1 MDKDILKQNK
11 LPGCDQFTRPEEIK
25 ALSKYLGHIRKVQEE
40 HTTLEKDNLEIPGR
54 KTGKLPEIEALSD
67 YSDTLNTKGEI
78 TKLNGEE
85 TLYGISGKPLMNLG
99 DNRVGLKTE
108 ELLNKLSDHSEG
120 LDTENKPIEL
130 EDTKFNLR
138 DILKIDN
145 LGNSKIDLENNKEG
159 ISLDNTRLDINNSKA
174 VEELENSKLN
184 LKDTSSD
191 INELEEEKL
200 NIIDETKPESLK
212 QGKLNLRD
220 DNKIQTLENT
230 KININSGEELLNL
243 SGDLI
248 NLANN
253 QEELKDLESYKETL
267 SDKSKI
273 TELSKTK
280 LRIKN
285 ESEINDL
292 EGTSLNIIDET
303 KPRSLDNTRLDIK
316 THDKYF
322 KQTLDDTRIN
332 LEKEDKSLELS
343 DKSLNIKDSREELKK
358 LPSENLKIED
368 STEIGLS
375 EYLDKLDKPG
385 DQELKTARLDL
396 IDLQDIR
403 RTELP
408 EEKLNIINESEIK
421 KLEDTRLD
429 LIDDSLLLE
438 KLKSGKISIVDLR
451 EELKDLSQNLK
462 KLDSNTELET
472 LDTTKINIQDITGKE
487 DLENI
492 KLNIVPDDKLSGI
505 TDLEDISGTINL
517 EVNDDIPGLSDKIVG
532 LETEPSEISL
542 RQRREDLVI
551 LDIEDDIMSDT
562 FIPLINENQE
572 VGLSEAIE
580 ELDIDFSDIRLSE
593 TILGVEGEIIDP
605 TELSDFSISL
615 GKLEEK
621 ASELEE
627 STINLEIGEEL
638 KSLGTLRLDLEDSR
652 ESQLSDTKINLE
664 NNSKDNKLSDTILV
678 LNKPDDQELSNI
690 RLDLEDD
697 HENKLSDTRID
708 IEDQHENQL
717 SDTRLDLEDTRNT
730 ELPRTII
737 NIEDDRENELP
748 ENLLGLIDD
757 RETILED
764 KRLDINDPRENN
776 LSKTRLDLI
785 DSRDTNLLDTRIDI
799 EDDRENKLSD
809 TRLDIEDP
817 RKAELS
823 DTIINLEDTRNT
835 ELPDDIIELTDP
847 RENVLEDFIDT
858 IVDDRETKLP
868 EDILKIIDSR
878 ENKLPE
884 DKLKL
889 EDSRETELTDTIIE
903 LTDNRENV
911 LEENIISRENSNNPN
926 WFDPNIDGNELYD
939 DVIERGES
947 ETDTWLDP
955 DVSGNEL
962 YDDVVERVGNKYKR
976 DNTELSNPEGDIID
990 ELDNSYYSLDSNDII
1005 DTRNKTNFAF
1015 ASALEGD
1022 ELYYKVLEFAKGKS
1036 EWEQKIQSLMSAYL
1050 SSSKISPERAE
1061 EYENKLDETRKIL
1074 EVTSGVSLYKD
1085 NDTLK
1090 DTKYK
1095 LPDFNLGMLNPSAFL
1110 RWAAENTI
1118 GALPI
1123 HGSARELLL
1132 NETLALLV
1140 LAREKLE
1147 QSTKSNRDRL
1157 PGDDGGLLGDLVSG
1171 GVSGAIGKAAGR
1183 VASAITGSNKVDMS
1197 QPINR
1202 PKTEKGDPKPTT
1214 GWTAAND
1221 RVTVKSAGQSG
1232 NKSKSLL
1239 QKVKSVI
1246 SGGGTNNDTTYKFAE
1261 NYLAGEGIKTTIE
1274 ELCGDGVNKESSV
1287 EDFFKL
1293 LKQSP
1298 YITTPEKFTTTKTG
1312 GYQTLTL
1319 DSNSFWEVIFEPY
1332 AGMLNGNY
1340 SYLPAL
1346 HEINTANAIFHGVGT
1361 SYNKWIPFT
1370 SFDLQKT
1377 KISTKSLGLFDGEIV
1392 YPVSMEFL
1400 NELRFTIADDQ
1411 YKSWRTYFERCME
1424 VAVYNSEPHDS
1435 GYYTSKTN
1443 STSADRELDLKLT
1456 AVDKSHQ
1463 VIAMYKNLAFRC
1475 IIYVM
1480 TPQKS
1485 TIRKF
1490 DLLLVLKDFSEE
1502 YSGDIDSGGTDLTV
1516 TFSIVGENPPENKVA
1531 AQMQYDKKNLEKWE
1545 EKSKRTDYSSMAN
1558 KAVSS
1563 VMKIL

>member
-78 TKLNGEE
+78 TKLSGEE

-145 LGNSKIDLENNKEG
+145 LGNSKIDLENNKED

-200 NIIDETKPESLK
+200 NLRDETKPESLK

-230 KININSGEELLNL
+230 KISINSGEELLNL

-303 KPRSLDNTRLDIK
+303 KPKSLDNTRLDIK

-375 EYLDKLDKPG
+375 EYLDKLDKPR
-385 DQELKTARLDL
+385 DQELETTRLAL

-403 RTELP
+403 RAELP
-408 EEKLNIINESEIK
+408 EEKLNIINESEVK

-438 KLKSGKISIVDLR
+438 KLKSDKISIVDSR

-551 LDIEDDIMSDT
+551 LDIDDDIMSDT

-593 TILGVEGEIIDP
+593 TILGVEDEIINP

-615 GKLEEK
+615 GKLEERD
-621 ASELEE
+621 SELEE
-627 STINLEIGEEL
+627 SAINLEIGEEL
-638 KSLGTLRLDLEDSR
+638 KSLETLRLDLEDSR
-652 ESQLSDTKINLE
+652 ENQLSDTKINLE
-664 NNSKDNKLSDTILV
+664 NDSKDNKLSDTILI

-697 HENKLSDTRID
+697 
-708 IEDQHENQL
+708 
-717 SDTRLDLEDTRNT
+717 
-730 ELPRTII
+730 
-737 NIEDDRENELP
+737 
-748 ENLLGLIDD
+748 
-757 RETILED
+757 
-764 KRLDINDPRENN
+764 
-776 LSKTRLDLI
+776 
-785 DSRDTNLLDTRIDI
+785 
-799 EDDRENKLSD
+799 RENKLID
-809 TRLDIEDP
+809 TRIDIEDP

-835 ELPDDIIELTDP
+835 ELPDSIIELTDP

-884 DKLKL
+884 DKLELK
-889 EDSRETELTDTIIE
+889 DSRETELTDTIIE

-926 WFDPNIDGNELYD
+926 WFDPSIDGNELYD

-955 DVSGNEL
+955 DVSDNEL
-962 YDDVVERVGNKYKR
+962 YDDVIERGGNKYKR

-990 ELDNSYYSLDSNDII
+990 ELDNSYYTLYSNDII
-1005 DTRNKTNFAF
+1005 DTGNKTNFAF

-1022 ELYYKVLEFAKGKS
+1022 ELYYKVLEFAGGKS

>member
-130 EDTKFNLR
+130 EDTKFNIR

-145 LGNSKIDLENNKEG
+145 LGNSKIDLENNKED

-212 QGKLNLRD
+212 QEKLNLRD

-230 KININSGEELLNL
+230 KISINSGEELLNL

-343 DKSLNIKDSREELKK
+343 DKSLNIKNSREELKK

-375 EYLDKLDKPG
+375 EYLDKLDKPR
-385 DQELKTARLDL
+385 DQELETTRLDL

-408 EEKLNIINESEIK
+408 EEKLNIINESEVK
-421 KLEDTRLD
+421 KLEDTRLE

-438 KLKSGKISIVDLR
+438 KLKSDKISIVDSR

-517 EVNDDIPGLSDKIVG
+517 EVNDDIPGISDKIVG

-551 LDIEDDIMSDT
+551 LDIDDDIISNT

-572 VGLSEAIE
+572 VDLSEAIE

-615 GKLEEK
+615 EKLEEK

-627 STINLEIGEEL
+627 SAINLEIGEEL
-638 KSLGTLRLDLEDSR
+638 KSLETLRLDLEDSR

-664 NNSKDNKLSDTILV
+664 NDSKDNKLSDTILI

-697 HENKLSDTRID
+697 RENKLIDTRID
-708 IEDQHENQL
+708 INDDRENQL
-717 SDTRLDLEDTRNT
+717 INTRLDLEDTRNT

-737 NIEDDRENELP
+737 NIEDGRENELP

-764 KRLDINDPRENN
+764 KRLDINDDRENN

-785 DSRDTNLLDTRIDI
+785 DSRDTNLPDTRI
-799 EDDRENKLSD
+799 
-809 TRLDIEDP
+809 DIEDP

-823 DTIINLEDTRNT
+823 DTIINLEDARNT
-835 ELPDDIIELTDP
+835 ELPDSIIELTDP

-884 DKLKL
+884 DKLELK
-889 EDSRETELTDTIIE
+889 DSRETELTDTIIE

-926 WFDPNIDGNELYD
+926 WFDPSIDGNELYD

-955 DVSGNEL
+955 DVSDNEL
-962 YDDVVERVGNKYKR
+962 YDDVIERGGNKYKR

-990 ELDNSYYSLDSNDII
+990 ELDNSYYTLDSNDVI
-1005 DTRNKTNFAF
+1005 DTGNKTNFAF

-1022 ELYYKVLEFAKGKS
+1022 ELYYKVLEFAGGKS

-1202 PKTEKGDPKPTT
+1202 PKTKEDGTPEPVT

-1221 RVTVKSAGQSG
+1221 RVPAKSSSQSGNSDKSLLKKVKSA
-1232 NKSKSLL
+1232 
-1239 QKVKSVI
+1239 VKQAL
-1246 SGGGTNNDTTYKFAE
+1246 SGGGTNNDSNYSFKE
-1261 NYLAGEGIKTTIE
+1261 NYLSGEGIKTTIE
-1274 ELCGDGVNKESSV
+1274 ELCGDSV
-1287 EDFFKL
+1287 DKVKSVKDLFDL
-1293 LKQSP
+1293 LRTSP
-1298 YITTPEKFTTTKTG
+1298 YMTTPEKFTTTKHG
-1312 GYQTLTL
+1312 GYQSQTL
-1319 DSNSFWEVIFEPY
+1319 DSNSFWEIVLEPY
-1332 AGMLNGNY
+1332 TGDLNGGF
-1340 SYLPAL
+1340 SFLPGL
-1346 HEINTANAIFHGVGT
+1346 HEINLLNIINHGVSTG
-1361 SYNKWIPFT
+1361 YNKWIPFV

-1377 KISTKSLGLFDGEIV
+1377 KLSTKSLGLYDGEIV
-1392 YPVSMEFL
+1392 YPVSAEYL
-1400 NELRFTIADDQ
+1400 NEFRITIADDQ
-1411 YKSWRTYFERCME
+1411 YKSWRSYFEKCME
-1424 VAVYNSEPHDS
+1424 VSVFNSYPHTEDF
-1435 GYYTSKTN
+1435 YKNEDNNITVV
-1443 STSADRELDLKLT
+1443 DRE
-1456 AVDKSHQ
+1456 HQ
-1463 VIAMYKNLAFRC
+1463 LVAMYKNLAFRC
-1475 IIYVM
+1475 IVYVM

-1485 TIRKF
+1485 TIRRF

-1502 YSGDIDSGGTDLTV
+1502 YSGDIDSGGSDLTV
-1516 TFSIVGENPPENKVA
+1516 TFSIVGENPAPSEAFKA
-1531 AQMQYDKKNLEKWE
+1531 EKITLSPDGKWE

>member
-78 TKLNGEE
+78 TKLNGKE

-130 EDTKFNLR
+130 EDTKFNIR

-145 LGNSKIDLENNKEG
+145 LGNSKIDLENNKE
-159 ISLDNTRLDINNSKA
+159 DI
-174 VEELENSKLN
+174 
-184 LKDTSSD
+184 
-191 INELEEEKL
+191 
-200 NIIDETKPESLK
+200 
-212 QGKLNLRD
+212 
-220 DNKIQTLENT
+220 
-230 KININSGEELLNL
+230 
-243 SGDLI
+243 
-248 NLANN
+248 
-253 QEELKDLESYKETL
+253 
-267 SDKSKI
+267 
-273 TELSKTK
+273 
-280 LRIKN
+280 
-285 ESEINDL
+285 
-292 EGTSLNIIDET
+292 
-303 KPRSLDNTRLDIK
+303 SLDNTRLDIK

-375 EYLDKLDKPG
+375 EYLDKLDKPR
-385 DQELKTARLDL
+385 DQELETTRLDL

-403 RTELP
+403 RAKLP
-408 EEKLNIINESEIK
+408 EEKLNIINESEVK
-421 KLEDTRLD
+421 KLEDTKLD

-438 KLKSGKISIVDLR
+438 KLKSDKISIVDSR
-451 EELKDLSQNLK
+451 EELKNLSQNLK

-517 EVNDDIPGLSDKIVG
+517 EVNDDIPGISDKIVG

-551 LDIEDDIMSDT
+551 LGIDDDIISNT

-627 STINLEIGEEL
+627 SAINLEIGEEL
-638 KSLGTLRLDLEDSR
+638 KSLETLRLDLEDSR

-664 NNSKDNKLSDTILV
+664 NDSKDNKLSDTILI
-678 LNKPDDQELSNI
+678 LNKPDDQEFSNI

-697 HENKLSDTRID
+697 RENKLSDTRID
-708 IEDQHENQL
+708 IEDQHENKLIDTRIDINDDRENQL
-717 SDTRLDLEDTRNT
+717 INTRLDLEDTRNT

-737 NIEDDRENELP
+737 NIEDGRENELP
-748 ENLLGLIDD
+748 ENLLELIDD

-764 KRLDINDPRENN
+764 KRLDINDDRENN

-785 DSRDTNLLDTRIDI
+785 DSRDTNLPNTRIDI
-799 EDDRENKLSD
+799 EDNRENKLID
-809 TRLDIEDP
+809 TRIDIEDP

-823 DTIINLEDTRNT
+823 DTIINLEDARNT
-835 ELPDDIIELTDP
+835 ELPDSIIELTDP

-884 DKLKL
+884 DKLELK
-889 EDSRETELTDTIIE
+889 DSRETELTDTIIE

-926 WFDPNIDGNELYD
+926 WFDPSIDGNELYD

-955 DVSGNEL
+955 DVSDNEL
-962 YDDVVERVGNKYKR
+962 YDDVIERGGNKYKR

-990 ELDNSYYSLDSNDII
+990 ELDNSYYTLDSNDII
-1005 DTRNKTNFAF
+1005 DTGNKTNFAF

-1022 ELYYKVLEFAKGKS
+1022 ELYYKVLEFAGGKS

-1298 YITTPEKFTTTKTG
+1298 YITTPEKFTTTKTS

-1332 AGMLNGNY
+1332 AGTLNGNY

>member
-78 TKLNGEE
+78 TKLSGEE

-130 EDTKFNLR
+130 EDTKFNIR

-145 LGNSKIDLENNKEG
+145 LGNSKIDLENNKED

-191 INELEEEKL
+191 INELEEKKL
-200 NIIDETKPESLK
+200 NLRDETKPESLK

-230 KININSGEELLNL
+230 KISINSGEELLNL

-303 KPRSLDNTRLDIK
+303 KPKSLDNTRLDIK

-368 STEIGLS
+368 STEINLS
-375 EYLDKLDKPG
+375 EYLDKLDKPR
-385 DQELKTARLDL
+385 DQELETTRLDL

-408 EEKLNIINESEIK
+408 EEKLNIINESEVK

-438 KLKSGKISIVDLR
+438 KLKSDKISIVDSR

-462 KLDSNTELET
+462 KLGSNTELET

-487 DLENI
+487 DLESI

-551 LDIEDDIMSDT
+551 LDIDDDIMSDT

-580 ELDIDFSDIRLSE
+580 ELDIDFSDIKLSE

-615 GKLEEK
+615 GKLEERD
-621 ASELEE
+621 SELEE
-627 STINLEIGEEL
+627 SAINLEIGEEL
-638 KSLGTLRLDLEDSR
+638 KSLETLRLDLEDSR
-652 ESQLSDTKINLE
+652 ENQLSDTKINLE
-664 NNSKDNKLSDTILV
+664 NDSKDNKLSDTILI

-697 HENKLSDTRID
+697 
-708 IEDQHENQL
+708 
-717 SDTRLDLEDTRNT
+717 
-730 ELPRTII
+730 
-737 NIEDDRENELP
+737 
-748 ENLLGLIDD
+748 
-757 RETILED
+757 
-764 KRLDINDPRENN
+764 
-776 LSKTRLDLI
+776 
-785 DSRDTNLLDTRIDI
+785 
-799 EDDRENKLSD
+799 RENKLID
-809 TRLDIEDP
+809 TRIDIEDP

-835 ELPDDIIELTDP
+835 ELPDSIIELTDP

-884 DKLKL
+884 DKLELK
-889 EDSRETELTDTIIE
+889 DSRETELTDTIIE

-926 WFDPNIDGNELYD
+926 WFDPSIDGNELYD

-955 DVSGNEL
+955 DVSDNEL
-962 YDDVVERVGNKYKR
+962 YDDVIERGGNKYKR

-990 ELDNSYYSLDSNDII
+990 ELDNSYYTLYSNDII
-1005 DTRNKTNFAF
+1005 DTGNKTNFAF

-1022 ELYYKVLEFAKGKS
+1022 ELYYKVLEFAGGKS